1 MRALISY
8 LRHFLELVYP
18 NQCHACNGNLVQ
30 GEELLSTSCLYE
42 LPRTNFHKTPE
53 INAVAELFYGITTV
67 KYATAF
73 YIFEKGSK
81 FRHLIHN
88 LKYKNAPQIGFV
100 MGKYFGSELQDSVF
114 KDIDL
119 IVPVPLHPKKL
130 KTRGYNQSE
139 RIGAGLSEST
149 TIPQDTQTLV
159 RKIFTETQTK
169 KNLEER
175 RKNVESVFD
184 ISNPLRF
191 RGKHILLID
200 DVVTTGSTLVAC
212 ADEILK
218 IEGTTVSIACLA
230 IAKH

>member
-1 MRALISY
+1 LRAILSF

-18 NQCHACNGNLVQ
+18 NQCHACGGNLVH
-30 GEELLSTSCLYE
+30 GEELLCTGCLYE

-53 INAVAELFYGITTV
+53 SNTVAELFYGITKV
-67 KYATAF
+67 KFATAY

-81 FRHLIHN
+81 FQHLIHN

-100 MGKYFGSELQDSVF
+100 MGKYFGSELQNSVF
-114 KDIDL
+114 KDIDF
-119 IVPVPLHPKKL
+119 IVPVPLHPKKFRI
-130 KTRGYNQSE
+130 RGYNQSE
-139 RIGAGLSEST
+139 RIGAGLSET
-149 TIPQDTQTLV
+149 TGIPQDTETLI
-159 RKIFTETQTK
+159 RKVFTETQTK

-191 RGKHILLID
+191 RDKHILLID

-212 ADEILK
+212 TDEILK
-218 IEGTTVSIACLA
+218 IPGTTVSIACLA
-230 IAKH
+230 VAKH